1 MEIYSIDALK
11 AIWHE
16 STVRTRVEIRNER
29 KGEENEKDGTT
40 TMEIKAVD
48 WNRVARA
55 SGIAVV
61 LSV

>member
-48 WNRVARA
+48 
-55 SGIAVV
+55 
-61 LSV
+61 